1 MPDRSFSPGTPDVQR
16 HAERGDPVKFQC
28 LIGHSVPGLLLI
40 VSVSSVLA
48 SEFQCL
54 IGHSVPGPVHG
65 KGWSGTSR
73 KFQCLIG
80 HSVPGPHRRRTSESP
95 ERQKKFQCLIG
106 HSVPGHLSDVS
117 TPQPLSE
124 EFQCLIGH
132 SVPGLRIEYT
142 FDITGLPPS
151 SSLDTRD
158 LR

>member
-54 IGHSVPGPVHG
+54 IGHSVPG
-65 KGWSGTSR
+65 
-73 KFQCLIG
+73 
-80 HSVPGPHRRRTSESP
+80 
-95 ERQKKFQCLIG
+95 
-106 HSVPGHLSDVS
+106 HLSDVS

-151 SSLDTRD
+151 
-158 LR
+158 